1 MEGISCARVVV
12 IERCALEVEVL
23 RRLKADPRTCTIP
36 VVILTSSKEE
46 RDLVRGYG
54 LGVNS
59 YLQEPVDFTQFRA
72 TVKSV
77 GFYWLLIHQAPVRAS
92 AAQAA
97 H

>member
-1 MEGISCARVVV
+1 V
-12 IERCALEVEVL
+12 IERCALEVEL
-23 RRLKADPRTCTIP
+23 LKRLMADPRTCTIP
-36 VVILTSSKEE
+36 AAILTSSKEE
-46 RDLVRGYG
+46 RDLIQGYG

-59 YLQEPVDFTQFRA
+59 YIQIPADFTEFRA

-77 GFYWLLIHQAPVRAS
+77 DFDWLLIHQAPVRAS